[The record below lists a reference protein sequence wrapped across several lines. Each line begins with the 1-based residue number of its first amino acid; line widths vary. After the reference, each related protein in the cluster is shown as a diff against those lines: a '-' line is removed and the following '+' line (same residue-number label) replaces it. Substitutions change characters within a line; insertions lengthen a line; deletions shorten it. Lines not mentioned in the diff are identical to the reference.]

1 MIVLLSCL
9 VNVTSIAAANIALNT
24 NVETIVTASRA
35 TVTMTVEVDVA
46 EIRCVEIVHYPRPL

>member
-1 MIVLLSCL
+1 ME
-9 VNVTSIAAANIALNT
+9 VNVMNIAAEKKALYT

-46 EIRCVEIVHYPRPL
+46 EIRCVEIVHYPKPL